1 MHNLRTTALAA
12 GLMIALCAT
21 AASAQPAYITAAVA
35 NPARPAADTARD
47 PLRKPIGM
55 MVFAHVKPATYVLE
69 LIPGGGY
76 FERIFSISSDHSGHL
91 YEAVPVMGS
100 ADASPKSNGVAADP
114 HFGNITELNMSA
126 GGDVAKYAPYDLI
139 WTSQGITTCT

>member
-1 MHNLRTTALAA
+1 MQNLKRAAALAA

-21 AASAQPAYITAAVA
+21 AALAQPAYITAAVA

-47 PLRKPIGM
+47 PLRKPIDM
-55 MVFAHVKPATYVLE
+55 MVFARIKPGDHVLE

-76 FERIFSISSDHSGHL
+76 FERIFSGVVGPSGHL

-100 ADASPKSNGVAADP
+100 ADASPK
-114 HFGNITELNMSA
+114 
-126 GGDVAKYAPYDLI
+126 
-139 WTSQGITTCT
+139 